1 MFGSGFGGRKI
12 VNIQDDAGGVL
23 LRGPEMRDYPAW
35 KELRRTSADFLTP
48 WEPRWPA
55 DDMTWAG
62 YLRRMKNYRRELK
75 TGAGLTF
82 FIFLDCDKR
91 LIGGLSFTNIRY
103 GSSCNCQLGYW
114 MGEPYSGKG
123 YMKSAVT
130 TALEM
135 LFSNTSI
142 ERVEAVCLPDNARS
156 EGLLKRLG
164 FRKEGE
170 LRQYMEIN
178 GERRDHLLYAMLK
191 SEYFDLHHKQNA
203 TRSLVPGKR
212 DNSAAKPVNDKS
224 G

>member
-1 MFGSGFGGRKI
+1 MFRNAFAGRKI
-12 VNIQDDAGGVL
+12 VNIQDAAGGIL
-23 LRGPEMRDYPAW
+23 LRGPELRDYLAW
-35 KELRRTSADFLTP
+35 KELRRTSADFLRP

-55 DDMTWAG
+55 DDLSWAG
-62 YLRRMKNYRRELK
+62 YRRRIKNYRRELK
-75 TGAGLTF
+75 TGTGFTF
-82 FIFLDCDKR
+82 FIFLACDMR

-123 YMKSAVT
+123 YMKSAVRI
-130 TALEM
+130 ALET
-135 LFSNTSI
+135 LFSNTSV

-191 SEYFDLHHKQNA
+191 SDFFDLSHNKDR
-203 TRSLVPGKR
+203 TTSLVPEKR
-212 DNSAAKPVNDKS
+212 YNSAAEPVNDDS
-224 G
+224 A